1 MNDNPVKDDI
11 AFYFMWK
18 SKIEQNELPLPDSGT
33 ETVSKL
39 SRRLSIATSLSNT
52 MSGSLIADKKRDLK
66 TPRNIQ
72 IDLINKW
79 KAVEKAD
86 DDLENIRRQHVAK
99 TELFEKRWR
108 EVEKG
113 QLQLKQNLVKFNNFV
128 KEKKMKVEEGIE
140 RSKKE
145 NEISNRK
152 YEELKNLETEYQ
164 TLLKAKDVLK
174 DALSNKIKYKVFLDS
189 VIEDETSKFP
199 SVEELMK
206 RCESLFLS
214 KEKLEAHLKA
224 INDEI
229 TRDADDLEK
238 FKESKMGLLLDY
250 NIKLADL
257 QHIYS
262 KEFVKSME
270 KKRYLENIE
279 EKKVE
284 KG

>member
-33 ETVSKL
+33 DTVSKL

-52 MSGSLIADKKRDLK
+52 MSGSLLADKKRDLK

-86 DDLENIRRQHVAK
+86 NDLENVRRQHVAK

-140 RSKKE
+140 RSTKE
-145 NEISNRK
+145 NEISNKK

-189 VIEDETSKFP
+189 VIEDETSKFS

-257 QHIYS
+257 QHVYS

-279 EKKVE
+279 ENKVE

>member
-66 TPRNIQ
+66 MPRNIQ

-257 QHIYS
+257 QHVYS